1 MSENKRNSDDGAGAS
16 VSKSEQL
23 NDWSDEFPTTPQ
35 EKASAAAE
43 TQKSDAAVKTREKL
57 DPEKAGA
64 GSELRPK
71 DR

>member
-1 MSENKRNSDDGAGAS
+1 MGENKRDSESGAGAS
-16 VSKSEQL
+16 VPKSEQL

-64 GSELRPK
+64 ESTVRPK